1 LRACARQDCRSD
13 PTSGPSV
20 TLRYSQRHRGDP
32 RFCSARNMRNAGVI
46 GAPIIW
52 LPCYVGLRSW
62 ISAAVDRR
70 DHWVAQLPAGLGC
83 SYRAIWLWVAAPFP
97 LIVTNQ
103 DRIIALASDL
113 RPAAIYPFRYF
124 AANGGLASYRFD
136 PVAPHQ
142 EAASHVDRILKGE
155 KPGNR

>member
-1 LRACARQDCRSD
+1 
-13 PTSGPSV
+13 
-20 TLRYSQRHRGDP
+20 
-32 RFCSARNMRNAGVI
+32 MWNAGVV

-52 LPCYVGLRSW
+52 LPCYVGLRNW
-62 ISAAVDRR
+62 TPAAVDRR
-70 DHWVAQLPAGLGC
+70 DHWVIQLPAGLGC

-113 RPAAIYPFRYF
+113 RLAAIYPFRYF
-124 AANGGLASYRFD
+124 AANGGLASYSFH

-142 EAASHVDRILKGE
+142 EAASHVDRILKRE

>member
-1 LRACARQDCRSD
+1 MSVCAVGSLQQLIIA
-13 PTSGPSV
+13 TIG
-20 TLRYSQRHRGDP
+20 
-32 RFCSARNMRNAGVI
+32 FAR
-46 GAPIIW
+46 
-52 LPCYVGLRSW
+52 
-62 ISAAVDRR
+62 
-70 DHWVAQLPAGLGC
+70 LPAGLGC

-113 RPAAIYPFRYF
+113 RLAAISPFRYF

-155 KPGNR
+155 KPRNR